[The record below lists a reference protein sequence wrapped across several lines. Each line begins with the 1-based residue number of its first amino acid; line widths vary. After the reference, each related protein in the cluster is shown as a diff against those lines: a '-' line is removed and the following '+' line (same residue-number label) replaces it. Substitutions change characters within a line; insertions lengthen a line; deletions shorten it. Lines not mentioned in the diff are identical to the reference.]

1 MVLDRIDVARPIPHY
16 PFSQKIRTKLHMAHS
31 IGFIGLG
38 VLGSAMATNL
48 LKDGHQVMGFDVR
61 QDALEELKEVGL
73 TAASSPR
80 DAADQTDVVVTCLP
94 TIDALQ
100 AVFGGA
106 EGLHQSAKKDQIII
120 EASTFPV
127 AEKEKARDA
136 VLGAGK
142 RVLDCPVSGNRIL
155 AEQKKLTAFA
165 SGNEADYESVKS
177 VISGFALRQFYVG
190 DFGCGMKMKFCGNIL
205 NLVHNAVAAEIMV
218 LGMKSGLD
226 PKLMHEVIGGS
237 GSSSSMFETRGALMA
252 ADDYDYEGSNFS
264 TPIKDSRF
272 ISQHA
277 HDLRVPT
284 PIYHVALQS
293 YYAAVAQGHFD
304 EDAAAVVK
312 AMERAANVERGKD

>member
-1 MVLDRIDVARPIPHY
+1 MFLDRIDVAHPIPHY
-16 PFSQKIRTKLHMAHS
+16 PVSNKIWIKLHMAHS

-48 LKDGHQVMGFDVR
+48 LRDGHQVMGFDVR
-61 QDALEELKEVGL
+61 EDALEGLTEIGL

-106 EGLHQSAKKDQIII
+106 EGLHQSAKNDQIII

-177 VISGFALRQFYVG
+177 VISG
-190 DFGCGMKMKFCGNIL
+190 
-205 NLVHNAVAAEIMV
+205 
-218 LGMKSGLD
+218 
-226 PKLMHEVIGGS
+226 
-237 GSSSSMFETRGALMA
+237 SSSAELSILLPCLHGFTPLPSCRLQMLRRSLSLFQCMPQLVRSCSW
-252 ADDYDYEGSNFS
+252 GSRR
-264 TPIKDSRF
+264 IK
-272 ISQHA
+272 
-277 HDLRVPT
+277 
-284 PIYHVALQS
+284 
-293 YYAAVAQGHFD
+293 YAGWPSF
-304 EDAAAVVK
+304 
-312 AMERAANVERGKD
+312 